1 MVPKTKPL
9 LQNSLTLS
17 ADTDSS
23 KLASGS
29 HDRALTLFLQ
39 AHTGNIQLKT
49 FGIFWN
55 FGTHDT
61 YNNRDDQNVSHPLSS
76 FVESWEMANMPVA
89 GKRKERAWK
98 IF

>member
-9 LQNSLTLS
+9 LHNSLTLS
-17 ADTDSS
+17 VDTDSS
-23 KLASGS
+23 KLANGS

-39 AHTGNIQLKT
+39 EHTGNIQKST
-49 FGIFWN
+49 FFWN

-61 YNNRDDQNVSHPLSS
+61 YNRDDQNVSHHFIS